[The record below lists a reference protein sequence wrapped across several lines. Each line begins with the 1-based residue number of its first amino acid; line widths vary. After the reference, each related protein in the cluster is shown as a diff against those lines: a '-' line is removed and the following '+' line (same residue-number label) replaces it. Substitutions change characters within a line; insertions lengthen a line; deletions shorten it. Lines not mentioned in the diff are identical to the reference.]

1 MMELEKTNTDQQM
14 LKYETLKLAQRS
26 FNGKY
31 ISSVNITTMPEDDP
45 STGVL
50 AGLLNKYELTKKA
63 IGQ

>member
-1 MMELEKTNTDQQM
+1 M

-26 FNGKY
+26 YNGKY
-31 ISSVNITTMPEDDP
+31 ISNVNITTMPEDDP

-50 AGLLNKYELTKKA
+50 AGLLNKYEMTKKA